1 MEHASAMAEI
11 KSTLDL
17 VMERTKNLRFN
28 DEEKQHLRTETIQ
41 KRVNGLVQR
50 YLDQILSAEQV
61 QRAVRDLRD
70 ELQLEDN
77 EALRQAFV
85 DKIDLAT
92 FEGPLPG
99 LLKILFGCDT
109 TVLENLAESYRTK
122 REALSQQ
129 HLQLIKDNLEQQ
141 YGIAGP
147 AVLPNLNADAA
158 WQESNRTLA
167 AEVKAQLDRVKKN
180 I

>member
-1 MEHASAMAEI
+1 MAEI

-61 QRAVRDLRD
+61 QRAVRELRD
-70 ELQLEDN
+70 ELQLEDS
-77 EALRQAFV
+77 EVLRQAFV

-92 FEGPLPG
+92 LEGPLPG

-109 TVLENLAESYRTK
+109 AVLENLATSYRTE
-122 REALSQQ
+122 RESLSQQ
-129 HLQLIKDNLEQQ
+129 HLQLVKANLEQR
-141 YGIAGP
+141 YGIAGT
-147 AVLPNLNADAA
+147 AVLPNLNADAE
-158 WQESNRTLA
+158 WQRTDRNLA
-167 AEVKAQLDRVKKN
+167 AKVQDQLDRIKRK